1 MPGKSNLLYSLGKD
15 SYVDYSGPSLQAEA
29 PERSQRR
36 KNMPWK
42 SSKHYGNIGVREKE
56 APQVVENQD

>member
-1 MPGKSNLLYSLGKD
+1 M
-15 SYVDYSGPSLQAEA
+15 DYSGPSLQAEA
-29 PERSQRR
+29 PEKGPKE

>member
-1 MPGKSNLLYSLGKD
+1 MPGKSNLMQQVKTATWTILALC
-15 SYVDYSGPSLQAEA
+15 LQAEA
-29 PERSQRR
+29 PEKGPKE

-56 APQVVENQD
+56 ALKVVENQD